1 MGAVLEQDQHVV
13 GYASRTLTK
22 AEANYSVIQCECLA
36 IVWAMKQFRHYLLG
50 RTFQLM
56 TDHAPLQWLGEQK
69 MEGLLCRW
77 ALAIQE
83 CSFEIVYRKGTTNGN
98 ADTLSRR
105 RGPDR
110 ETLHAALTTVHAGF
124 TAEEIRQAPQQDKKT
139 LQLYNA
145 LHSEQRPPHRDL
157 KKTPLRRYAQL
168 WSQLDMVD
176 GIVCRKYHS
185 GPTSDTLV
193 VPVLPEALHQQ
204 ALSMCHDS
212 QAAGHQ
218 GTHKTLER
226 IRREAYWANMAQNV
240 GQALQG
246 VCHMPEVQAA
256 NASEVTTHKHPY
268 WMTMA
273 DDCDRHP
280 GSAYA
285 RPLPD
290 QTAIRV
296 TAEQVKLFCTYG
308 IPEIVHSDQGRNFE
322 SSIIQSTLDAFG
334 VQKSHTTPYHPQ
346 GDGMVER
353 FNRSLLQL
361 LQTYVEKQEDLEQH
375 LPLAL
380 YVYRTAMH
388 TSTGMS
394 SFQLMYMYGRHP
406 QPNTLT
412 SSRGYEAT
420 SYQAVLQ
427 AKMAELQELV
437 EAHIVESAHR
447 QKVDYDRHS
456 AERPFK
462 PGDLVWLSI
471 PTAGKLIHDG
481 RGTGQ

>member
-1 MGAVLEQDQHVV
+1 MIAIDILEVPV
-13 GYASRTLTK
+13 STKNSRYLL
-22 AEANYSVIQCECLA
+22 VIQDYFTKLA
-36 IVWAMKQFRHYLLG
+36 
-50 RTFQLM
+50 
-56 TDHAPLQWLGEQK
+56 D
-69 MEGLLCRW
+69 
-77 ALAIQE
+77 
-83 CSFEIVYRKGTTNGN
+83 
-98 ADTLSRR
+98 
-105 RGPDR
+105 
-110 ETLHAALTTVHAGF
+110 
-124 TAEEIRQAPQQDKKT
+124 
-139 LQLYNA
+139 
-145 LHSEQRPPHRDL
+145 
-157 KKTPLRRYAQL
+157 
-168 WSQLDMVD
+168 
-176 GIVCRKYHS
+176 
-185 GPTSDTLV
+185 
-193 VPVLPEALHQQ
+193 
-204 ALSMCHDS
+204 
-212 QAAGHQ
+212 
-218 GTHKTLER
+218 
-226 IRREAYWANMAQNV
+226 
-240 GQALQG
+240 
-246 VCHMPEVQAA
+246 
-256 NASEVTTHKHPY
+256 
-268 WMTMA
+268 
-273 DDCDRHP
+273 
-280 GSAYA
+280 A

-394 SFQLMYMYGRHP
+394 SFQLMYGRHP